1 MRLTKKLMFAIEAVL
16 DIAYHAADMP
26 VQSKDIAERQGIPRR
41 YLEQVLQHLVRADV
55 LRGVRGPRGGYR
67 LARERRNITV
77 ADIVKV
83 VQGMDGGMDPLM
95 DPAGSELGHAVLR
108 PVWQEI
114 EDEAMLR
121 LAKTS
126 VEDLCKRA
134 EEAGIESAHRENFD
148 FMI

>member
-16 DIAYHAADMP
+16 DIAYHAADKP
-26 VQSKDIAERQGIPRR
+26 VQSKDIAERQGIPKR

-77 ADIVKV
+77 ADIVRV
-83 VQGMDGGMDPLM
+83 VQGMDEAMDPLM
-95 DPAGSELGHAVLR
+95 DPAGSDLGHLVLR
-108 PVWQEI
+108 PLWQEI
-114 EDEAMLR
+114 EDAALVQ
-121 LAKTS
+121 LGLTT

-134 EEAGIESAHRENFD
+134 EAAGVESVDRDAFD
-148 FMI
+148 FII